1 MSSKSKKKVSSSED
15 TTSSSSSDSSSS
27 SSSSSG
33 SDSSSSDSESSQA
46 SANKPSVKKKLNRTR
61 VSSTN
66 SSSDSGPKKENHVKK
81 EEPKKKQNAA
91 IRAKPTKPPEK
102 GAAAV
107 PTKPP
112 KKPPAKNSTPVKKQ
126 SQPSSSA
133 NVSEASNKSPKL
145 QQKMRSIFSP
155 ENSSMSSDSE
165 ATPNPKKST
174 VLQSSE
180 ASDTDTGS
188 GNQVNQSKSKG
199 PRARVQPRPAARKS
213 SDSEGESKTKGKQ
226 PARKLTR
233 SSSARIRKSKHVIGK
248 VSESDSEP
256 EVPVSN
262 KSSGATAKRKPATA
276 KGKSASAVNRK
287 LQPKEISSYSG
298 SAPSSQESCNT
309 PTMEERKCPMAGCDS
324 SGHLN
329 GKTDRHLSLQA
340 CPSYHNLTMSE
351 CAALRLNA
359 ESQLNHWSS
368 ISTNRQDFHVRTPK
382 SPRSSGPTSEQLK
395 EQQKVRQA
403 RAQKSERKE
412 IVTSAPAELDENAED
427 KWREREP
434 NLTGLTSEYDLAL
447 FRASQAEAS
456 TKYEEELK
464 SLPSAGGLRFIE
476 MGRFEMEVWYQSPYP
491 DDLARLPKL
500 YLCEFCLVYMRSRT
514 VLRRHAAKCVWR
526 HPPGD
531 EIYRAPFLFNS
542 RKEKVS
548 VWEVDGQ
555 EKKTYCQN
563 LCLLAKCFLDTKT
576 LYYDVEPFLFYVMTV
591 ADSEGCHSVGYFSKE
606 KNSFLNYNVSCIMTL
621 PPYQRQGYG
630 RLLIDFSYLLTRTE
644 GKVGSPEKPLSD
656 LGLISYR
663 SYWKDVLLEHV
674 CSYPGKEISIKD
686 LSQEM
691 AINAYD
697 IVSTLQALGMM
708 KYWKGKHIVLK
719 KRDVIEEY
727 QERAKRR
734 GPEWR
739 HTDAKY
745 LRWRPFVVPQE
756 TPP

>member
-1 MSSKSKKKVSSSED
+1 MSSKPKKKVSSSED
-15 TTSSSSSDSSSS
+15 TSSSSSSDSSS

-46 SANKPSVKKKLNRTR
+46 SAPKQCNKKKVNRTR

-66 SSSDSGPKKENHVKK
+66 SSSDSAPKKETPVKK
-81 EEPKKKQNAA
+81 EEPKKKQNNAPTK
-91 IRAKPTKPPEK
+91 AKPPQPSKKPA
-102 GAAAV
+102 AAAV
-107 PTKPP
+107 PAKAV

-126 SQPSSSA
+126 PQPSSSA
-133 NVSEASNKSPKL
+133 TVSEASNKSPKL

-155 ENSSMSSDSE
+155 ENSSMSSDSDVP
-165 ATPNPKKST
+165 TIPKKSA

-180 ASDTDTGS
+180 ASDTDTES
-188 GNQVNQSKSKG
+188 GNQVNQPKSKG

-213 SDSEGESKTKGKQ
+213 SESEAETKTKGKQ

-248 VSESDSEP
+248 VSDSDSEV

-262 KSSGATAKRKPATA
+262 KSSSATGKRKPAAA
-276 KGKSASAVNRK
+276 KGKSSSIGNRK
-287 LQPKEISSYSG
+287 LTPKEISSYSG
-298 SAPSSQESCNT
+298 SAPSSHESCNT
-309 PTMEERKCPMAGCDS
+309 PSVEEKKCPMAGCDS

-359 ESQLNHWSS
+359 ESQINHWSA
-368 ISTNRQDFHVRTPK
+368 ISTNRQDFHVRTPR

-412 IVTSAPAELDENAED
+412 IDTSAPAELDENAED

-456 TKYEEELK
+456 TKYEDELK

-531 EIYRAPFLFNS
+531 EIY

-739 HTDAKY
+739 HTDSKY